1 MKHSKTLLLSVAVA
15 TSITFFACKGKNN
28 TTSTTDTAATIAP
41 EATDTALTPPPPP
54 PAEAAADDSLTT
66 KANDAI
72 KDYPGVSATVS
83 NGEVTLTG
91 EISKAKLPKLLQA
104 VNATNPKKVN
114 NQLTIK

>member
-15 TSITFFACKGKNN
+15 TSVTLFSCKGNN
-28 TTSTTDTAATIAP
+28 TNNNADTTTTTVAP
-41 EATDTALTPPPPP
+41 EAPDTNTTPPPPV
-54 PAEAAADDSLTT
+54 EAAVDDSLTT
-66 KANDAI
+66 KANDAV
-72 KDYPGVSATVS
+72 KDYPGVTASVS

-114 NQLTIK
+114 NQLTVK

>member
-1 MKHSKTLLLSVAVA
+1 MKNSRTY
-15 TSITFFACKGKNN
+15 FFALAAASTLSLFACNGNSSS
-28 TTSTTDTAATIAP
+28 TTNATDTAAVISPAEP
-41 EATDTALTPPPPP
+41 DTALVPP
-54 PAEAAADDSLTT
+54 PAPVEVSADDSLNI

-72 KDYPGVSATVS
+72 KDYPGVTASVT

-104 VNATNPKKVN
+104 VNATHPKKVN